1 MLQSVVSTSQRIL
14 LHNQIKGGGPLSP
27 RQLVNALAKAEL
39 AIFQTEN
46 RGTAK
51 YKYKAT
57 LRLLYFIA
65 ATFCGTMCNVNSL
78 FKEETM

>member
-1 MLQSVVSTSQRIL
+1 M
-14 LHNQIKGGGPLSP
+14 
-27 RQLVNALAKAEL
+27 NALAKAEL

-65 ATFCGTMCNVNSL
+65 ATFCGTMCNANGL